1 MSDEQTERA
10 LDKLTRLFDRPVCQK
25 GTGPLRKGVE
35 IAITVDEEGP
45 FTLKKER
52 SGAVIL
58 PSAPS
63 KPDIVVTVPQKG
75 LDRLLALSTEDVGDI
90 GVEIL
95 KLVTSQDKDTR
106 MTLKV
111 KVGMLTMVRNGYLGV
126 LPLGGTTVMKFLAS
140 KGFTGLG
147 KIKQGIESLRS

>member
-1 MSDEQTERA
+1 M
-10 LDKLTRLFDRPVCQK
+10 
-25 GTGPLRKGVE
+25 
-35 IAITVDEEGP
+35 
-45 FTLKKER
+45 
-52 SGAVIL
+52 
-58 PSAPS
+58 
-63 KPDIVVTVPQKG
+63 TVPQKG